1 MFKVLSQ
8 QLQGTLTMVSD
19 RHFAVENV
27 TEIVRHTSKLINIS
41 AKHTLNK
48 ILSWLGIMK
57 QKLTKVYGKLS
68 VEQKSK
74 LEIRRTLQQ
83 TEQNR
88 T

>member
-41 AKHTLNK
+41 GKHTLNK
-48 ILSWLGIMK
+48 ILSWLHIIK
-57 QKLTKVYGKLS
+57 RKLTKLHGKLS
-68 VEQKSK
+68 VAQKSK
-74 LEIRRTLQQ
+74 LAIRGKLQQ
-83 TEQNR
+83 TE
-88 T
+88 